1 MISASGASP
10 EPSRSSQQTIG
21 LAPPDPATAVKA
33 FISVSPFAYP
43 CFDEEKA
50 SIPSTQTLTELRD
63 RVGDD
68 FSLAISGRHALD
80 LILTD
85 LNLGPDDVATIVTS
99 SGGNYVSGCVTK
111 TIDRHCRWA
120 MQVEE
125 ATRVIIAIHEFGR
138 PCEAVRQYVG
148 RYPIIEDCAY
158 AFATTFANGE
168 LVGGVGDY
176 ALFSLP
182 KMFSTHFGG
191 IARAPFGRDL
201 RFTMP
206 EQESN
211 YLLASV
217 APELFALNEVV
228 ERRWEVWQDLR
239 TRFEAIGVRPFFES
253 MAGEVP
259 SVFMFEHDAA
269 LIGLPEL
276 RQRYEAHGV
285 EASAFWGSNAFFVP
299 AHQRLGKGSRS
310 YLVDIY
316 ARMLEERGK
325 C

>member
-1 MISASGASP
+1 
-10 EPSRSSQQTIG
+10 
-21 LAPPDPATAVKA
+21 VKA
-33 FISVSPFAYP
+33 FISVSPFAYA
-43 CFDEEKA
+43 CLDEEIG
-50 SIPSTQTLTELRD
+50 SISATQTLTELRD
-63 RVGDD
+63 RVGED
-68 FSLAISGRHALD
+68 FSLTNSGRHALD

-85 LNLGPDDVATIVTS
+85 LKLAPNDVVTIVTS

-111 TIDRHCRWA
+111 TIERHCRWA
-120 MQVEE
+120 MRVEDG
-125 ATRVIIAIHEFGR
+125 TRAIIAVHEFGR
-138 PCEAVRQYVG
+138 PCEAVREYVG
-148 RYPIIEDCAY
+148 RYQIIEDCAY
-158 AFATTFANGE
+158 AFATAFASGE

-191 IARAPFGRDL
+191 IARAPSGHDL

-206 EQESN
+206 EQESD
-211 YLLASV
+211 YLLASI
-217 APELFALNEVV
+217 APELAALNEVV
-228 ERRWEVWQDLR
+228 ERRWEVWRDLR
-239 TRFEAIGVRPFFES
+239 TRFADIGARPFFEPV
-253 MAGEVP
+253 AGEVP
-259 SVFMFEHDAA
+259 SVFMLEHDPT

-276 RQRYEAHGV
+276 RRRYEAHGV

-316 ARMLEERGK
+316 ARMLEERGV